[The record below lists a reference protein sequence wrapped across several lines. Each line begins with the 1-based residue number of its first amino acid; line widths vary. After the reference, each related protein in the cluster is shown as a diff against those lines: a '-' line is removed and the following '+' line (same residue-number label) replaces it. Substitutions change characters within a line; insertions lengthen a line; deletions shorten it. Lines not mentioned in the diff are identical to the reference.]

1 MGKKTLLLRSPSVDQ
16 MSGKQAQ
23 KSPFPASSFPSEGSD
38 RDTEQTA
45 DRRWMCRSNCGPG
58 NPANQR
64 GSRGSRE
71 AAAPEASDEGQFL
84 RGDAGRK
91 PCPYANRERDS
102 SKP

>member
-1 MGKKTLLLRSPSVDQ
+1 
-16 MSGKQAQ
+16 
-23 KSPFPASSFPSEGSD
+23 
-38 RDTEQTA
+38 
-45 DRRWMCRSNCGPG
+45 MCRSNCRPG

-91 PCPYANRERDS
+91 PCPYGNRERNS